1 MLFRLRVL
9 FNSPLVRRFN
19 FMFSTNKDSSNDDCK
34 KFNIMILPIT
44 ETEYLV
50 AVTYKLQNKNVL
62 YTFIYFF

>member
-1 MLFRLRVL
+1 
-9 FNSPLVRRFN
+9 
-19 FMFSTNKDSSNDDCK
+19 
-34 KFNIMILPIT
+34 MILPIT